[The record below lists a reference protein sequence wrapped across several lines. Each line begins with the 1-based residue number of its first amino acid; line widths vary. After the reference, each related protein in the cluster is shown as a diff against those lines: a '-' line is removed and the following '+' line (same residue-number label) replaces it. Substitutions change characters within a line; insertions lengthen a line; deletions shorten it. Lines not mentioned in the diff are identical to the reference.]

1 LKNSQP
7 QTEQRRS
14 KRCRKETEPA
24 PRARVQ
30 KQAGAK
36 VDAIRRIRHLFRP
49 GKAVWNPAVEP
60 EKVGVRE
67 KDGMPDRTR
76 AKAAAG
82 SNINIK
88 P

>member
-1 LKNSQP
+1 MKNSQP
-7 QTEQRRS
+7 STEQRRS
-14 KRCRKETEPA
+14 KRCRKETEPV

-30 KQAGAK
+30 KQAGVG

-49 GKAVWNPAVEP
+49 GKTEWDPAGEP
-60 EKVGVRE
+60 EKAGARE
-67 KDGMPDRTR
+67 PDGMTDRVR